1 MPRPKPIPGQTTPKD
16 LHKRGR
22 GRPKKVTQA
31 PADQLGLADA
41 PPAPAASP
49 SPAPATPAPTPTP
62 PSSSSTPAPAPT
74 VSSPAPPST
83 PPAPSP
89 APTAPARPWWYGQL
103 PYPHHVEMIRAAAQ
117 AAPRHPDHA
126 PPSAADRARHVP
138 YAARQFWD
146 MAVQMAAEV
155 KEAPTLYTERFQA
168 TFLALLLAQRAR
180 ASGQPVQLPDAIAQ
194 RAKILQIPIMP
205 GGGADGAHA
214 TAGLSLVSSFLAGG
228 CQTFELD
235 AELTD
240 ALMRTSPALLDDRD
254 DPCPHLPYPCVY
266 IAFTDRA
273 PRHELGHEA
282 QLSALAN
289 PRDPNGLRRL
299 PVRGLYVWEARL
311 NGELLDFT
319 SDNPASTHHRP
330 DNSPSNNLP
339 NNPAHNPSQNIA
351 PKPPNSPATPSQD
364 GEATPA
370 PDQPTKRTMWLFY
383 AVAPPTPDADDF
395 AADSGFW
402 WILDWSYTP
411 DLDQA
416 RQAFEQAVGIT
427 PFPASSILR
436 PDGHGFPSLEL
447 ALEHHRRTVRHKD
460 AFDGHSQWALTCL
473 AASLSQYLASL
484 HAHVVVTEPQEAV
497 ELEQEASTMPEG
509 KRKARLLDL
518 AQRIRLRSI
527 RATRIL
533 TPDKIK
539 RAAQLQLF
547 DEANAQANA
556 QANAL
561 GAQQDGDDSPT
572 RRYRRGHWVRG
583 HIRLVWSGK
592 RGTDERKTNLR
603 FIFPFYRCGNVPDP
617 EGAIDRNK
625 LDSRSRTALLQSAN
639 PDASPASPREAQ

>member
-31 PADQLGLADA
+31 PAAQLGLADA
-41 PPAPAASP
+41 PPAPASSP
-49 SPAPATPAPTPTP
+49 SSSPSSSPAPAPATPAPSS
-62 PSSSSTPAPAPT
+62 SSSSTP
-74 VSSPAPPST
+74 
-83 PPAPSP
+83 
-89 APTAPARPWWYGQL
+89 APARPWWYGQL

-117 AAPRHPDHA
+117 AAPRQPDHA

-330 DNSPSNNLP
+330 DN
-339 NNPAHNPSQNIA
+339 NPSQNIA

-364 GEATPA
+364 GEAIPA
-370 PDQPTKRTMWLFY
+370 PEQAPKRTMWLFY

-484 HAHVVVTEPQEAV
+484 RAHVVVTEPQEAV

-547 DEANAQANA
+547 DEANALA
-556 QANAL
+556 
-561 GAQQDGDDSPT
+561 AQQGGDDSPT

-625 LDSRSRTALLQSAN
+625 LDSRSRTALLQSQPHN
-639 PDASPASPREAQ
+639 PDPREAQ